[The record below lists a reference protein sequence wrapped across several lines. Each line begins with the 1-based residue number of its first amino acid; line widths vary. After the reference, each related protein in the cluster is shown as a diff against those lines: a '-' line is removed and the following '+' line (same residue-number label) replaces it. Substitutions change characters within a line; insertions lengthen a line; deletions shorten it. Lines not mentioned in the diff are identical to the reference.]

1 MHLKLLAAE
10 QQVFSGEVQA
20 LYAQGVEGW
29 FGILPGHAPAAFALE
44 DAPLRL
50 VTEAGERAFRV
61 RAGVVHVR
69 RDGVVILAD
78 EVTEVV

>member
-1 MHLKLLAAE
+1 MHLKILAAE
-10 QQVFSGEVQA
+10 RQVFSGEVQA

-50 VTEAGERAFRV
+50 VTESGERAFRV
-61 RAGVVHVR
+61 RAGLVHVR
-69 RDGVVILAD
+69 REGVVVLAD
-78 EVTEVV
+78 EVTEVA